1 MFRDRVLV
9 DRGNLKGERGNL
21 YWGRIASS
29 FFVSCVQVDRGNLY
43 WGRIASSFFV
53 SCVV

>member
-1 MFRDRVLV
+1 MFRWIGGTFTGEEYQV
-9 DRGNLKGERGNL
+9 DRGNL

-43 WGRIASSFFV
+43 WGRIAGEE
-53 SCVV
+53 